1 METDVRFAAIGD
13 NCMDVYDK
21 TGEVYPGGN
30 PVNVAVHIAR
40 LGGRASY
47 IGVVGDD
54 AYGGIISSAIS
65 RQGVDIS
72 HLHRARGHTAVSHVK
87 LVDGNRVFGI
97 YDEGVMKDFVPH
109 HILNKEHCK
118 F

>member
-54 AYGGIISSAIS
+54 AYGGIRMQKERLSYISY
-65 RQGVDIS
+65 
-72 HLHRARGHTAVSHVK
+72 LT
-87 LVDGNRVFGI
+87 L
-97 YDEGVMKDFVPH
+97 
-109 HILNKEHCK
+109 
-118 F
+118 